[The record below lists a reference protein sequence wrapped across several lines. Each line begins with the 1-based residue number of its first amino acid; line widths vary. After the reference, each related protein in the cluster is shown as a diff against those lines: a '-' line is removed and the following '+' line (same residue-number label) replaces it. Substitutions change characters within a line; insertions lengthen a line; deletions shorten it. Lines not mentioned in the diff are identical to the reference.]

1 MFQRI
6 SNAAFAV
13 VMTFAL
19 FGLGASSSAFA
30 ARDGGGGTSRSCLT
44 GSAQALLGRIEARF
58 GSMRLV
64 STCRPGA
71 TIAGSG
77 RVSKHA
83 SGNAIDFEAGGR
95 KGEVVAWLV
104 ANHHSGG
111 TMTYGDSSHIHV
123 DIGPHFVSLA
133 GGQRYASNN
142 SGSSRSRAKVQNNDS
157 DDSSSNTRSGQRR
170 SQTRTASA
178 DDDSGSSRSRRRQPM
193 EGYMGL
199 GGRNPFEI
207 R

>member
-6 SNAAFAV
+6 ANAAFAAMV
-13 VMTFAL
+13 TFAL

-30 ARDGGGGTSRSCLT
+30 ARNGGGGTSRSCLT
-44 GSAQALLGRIEARF
+44 GSAQALLGRIESRF

-111 TMTYGDSSHIHV
+111 TMTYGGSSHIHV

-133 GGQRYASNN
+133 GGQRYASKD
-142 SGSSRSRAKVQNNDS
+142 SGSSRSRIRAQTNDN
-157 DDSSSNTRSGQRR
+157 DDQATSTRSRRR
-170 SQTRTASA
+170 SQTRVASN

-199 GGRNPFEI
+199 GGGNPFE
-207 R
+207 RK

>member
-1 MFQRI
+1 MFVRI
-6 SNAAFAV
+6 RNAAFAAMATIAV
-13 VMTFAL
+13 
-19 FGLGASSSAFA
+19 FGMGSIDNANA
-30 ARDGGGGTSRSCLT
+30 ARGDGGGGTSRGCLT
-44 GSAQALLGRIEARF
+44 GAAQALLNRIESRF
-58 GSMRLV
+58 GAMRIV

-95 KGEVVAWLV
+95 KGEVVSWLV

-133 GGQRYASNN
+133 GGRSYASNS
-142 SGSSRSRAKVQNNDS
+142 SGSSRRARASNDN
-157 DDSSSNTRSGQRR
+157 DDSSGNTSNRRRTRV
-170 SQTRTASA
+170 ASN
-178 DDDSGSSRSRRRQPM
+178 DDDSGSSRSRRRQPL

-199 GGRNPFEI
+199 GGRNALDSK
-207 R
+207 